1 MRYALNALSGH
12 LRDPFVH
19 LYGGELRAG
28 LICAL
33 AAVLLLACQ
42 SRPHV
47 FRPGDREQGLAALD
61 GVADKLGVFVAGID
75 QAPPP
80 LDAAVR
86 EGLAARLGELDI
98 AASAGAANRHS
109 YLLSCVLTGSTAE
122 PVLAWRLIDAEG
134 LVVGLVD
141 QVLPGDVAAWMR
153 ADPKLAGRIVDGAAP
168 RLAAII
174 RDNTVPVAAAV
185 PSPTLPSLA
194 LLPVTGAPGDGAI
207 SLAGALRA
215 ILRAAGVG
223 VLPEDEA
230 DMVVA
235 GVVTVKPGER
245 GDLISLKWT
254 VRDGDGNSLGA
265 VDQANRIPSGSL
277 DGAWGETAE
286 AVAFGAAEGI
296 VTVLHEAAR
305 KP

>member
-1 MRYALNALSGH
+1 MCIL
-12 LRDPFVH
+12 VV
-19 LYGGELRAG
+19 
-28 LICAL
+28 
-33 AAVLLLACQ
+33 VLLLGCQ

-47 FRPGDREQGLAALD
+47 FRPADRDQGLAAFD

-98 AASAGAANRHS
+98 AASAGTANRHS

-134 LVVGLVD
+134 MVVGLVD
-141 QVLPGDVAAWMR
+141 QALPGDVAAWAR
-153 ADPKLAGRIVDGAAP
+153 ADPGLAERIVAGAAP

-174 RDNTVPVAAAV
+174 RDNATPEVAAPPPAI
-185 PSPTLPSLA
+185 PSVS
-194 LLPVTGAPGDGAI
+194 LLPVTGAPGDGATA
-207 SLAGALRA
+207 LTVALRA
-215 ILRAAGVG
+215 ILRGAGVRVPPQG
-223 VLPEDEA
+223 EGDLA
-230 DMVVA
+230 VA
-235 GVVTVKPGER
+235 GAVTVKPGEN
-245 GDLISLKWT
+245 GDLISLSWT
-254 VRDGDGNSLGA
+254 VIDGDGKPLGA
-265 VDQANRIPSGSL
+265 IDQANRIPSGSL

-286 AVAFGAAEGI
+286 AVAYGAAEGI
-296 VTVLHEAAR
+296 LAVLDDAMR